1 MLTQSFMPQLAKI
14 QSTLTKIKET
24 LDCVKIQGAAEGH
37 FLDARSIGH
46 RTVIVNMHQAT
57 ANNAVAL
64 STAIEQRDDAV
75 RERDDLAAAAEQKE
89 REEEEA
95 EVARLDAALIA
106 ARAKAARRA
115 PLANIAN

>member
-1 MLTQSFMPQLAKI
+1 M
-14 QSTLTKIKET
+14 
-24 LDCVKIQGAAEGH
+24 
-37 FLDARSIGH
+37 
-46 RTVIVNMHQAT
+46 
-57 ANNAVAL
+57 
-64 STAIEQRDDAV
+64 